1 MTASAAT
8 ESSGRPLGEAIDKRL
23 AQAEQISAG
32 GAVFF
37 FEREQG
43 AGEGLRAEKVLGID
57 DAQLHQ
63 RAVNEALPHVE
74 ACLTGG
80 QVITGAPLESLG
92 RRSAGGFWAVPLR
105 VGAKPLGALAIA
117 SPALVQGSARGMLLD
132 IAEIIA
138 LHLDRA
144 CATGRELTDDEDADE
159 VLRLSEALFA
169 QDIAL
174 LESEE
179 KLGQVDKL
187 KSDFIEKM
195 SRELR
200 TPLNGIIEAIIAVLA
215 GENENLGES
224 GKLALRG
231 ALDDGTSFLRT
242 LQNILDLWQ
251 IRQQHLTPECQE
263 VSFREVVEEAIFS
276 VQDTLAGKPV
286 EIYKQLQDPYPK
298 IRTDLARISQVLYLI
313 LDNAVKFTEAGRI
326 EIESSVADET
336 LICSV
341 RDTGVGIC
349 HDDQPLVFDDFFQV
363 DDTQTSAYRGSGLGL
378 ALVREL
384 VDLMGGSVSLSSE
397 IAEGTEVTLRLPVQ
411 VVG

>member
-1 MTASAAT
+1 MADVTSQGASGFSPTGPIGVRLAEAARA
-8 ESSGRPLGEAIDKRL
+8 SRGGVVFLFASQSKDNGGIRPLHA
-23 AQAEQISAG
+23 
-32 GAVFF
+32 
-37 FEREQG
+37 
-43 AGEGLRAEKVLGID
+43 LGID
-57 DAQLHQ
+57 DDAARD
-63 RAVNEALPHVE
+63 RAVAEALPHVA
-74 ACLTGG
+74 ACLANDQTM
-80 QVITGAPLESLG
+80 TAAPLESLG
-92 RRSAGGFWAVPLR
+92 GRSAGGLWLTPLR
-105 VGAKPLGALAIA
+105 IERGHVGALAVA
-117 SPALVQGSARGMLLD
+117 SPELVQGVAREKLLD

-138 LHLDRA
+138 LHLERSPLVAGEPDA
-144 CATGRELTDDEDADE
+144 GEDADE

-174 LESEE
+174 LENEE

-215 GENENLGES
+215 GENENLSES

-251 IRQQHLTPECQE
+251 IRQQPMVPESQE

-286 EIYKQLQDPYPK
+286 EIFKQLQDPYPK
-298 IRTDLARISQVLYLI
+298 IRTDLAKISQILYLI

-326 EIESSVADET
+326 EIESAVEGDSLV
-336 LICSV
+336 CSV

-349 HDDQPLVFDDFFQV
+349 HDDQQLVFDDFFQV

-384 VDLMGGSVSLSSE
+384 IELLGGSVSLSSE
-397 IAEGTEVTLRLPVQ
+397 IAQGTTVTVRLPIQ